1 MTSKRSIFLLTVA
14 CQALVYV
21 GIAQTKKTIQ
31 GNVSDGNS
39 GLPIRSASI
48 RNTLTGATVVSHSE
62 GRFSLPVSKGNILAF
77 SATGYYTDTLT
88 VTDSVLALDKL
99 IIGLRVLPATLPDVT
114 ITGRFSPYQLDSM
127 ERRRNFLAL
136 VGEREVPTVSRANDL
151 GFGVGINLDRFS
163 KKEKNRRAARSLFEV
178 TEEEA
183 YINYRW
189 NDSVVNR
196 YTRFTGDE
204 LTNFMQTF
212 RPTWEWLRQHTRN
225 DDMLFYINR
234 SRKKYNKR
242 HD

>member
-1 MTSKRSIFLLTVA
+1 MMNKGRSVLLMIT
-14 CQALVYV
+14 CMILGQAT
-21 GIAQTKKTIQ
+21 IAQTKKTIQ
-31 GNVSDGNS
+31 GSVSDGKT
-39 GLPIRSASI
+39 GIPIRSASI
-48 RNTLTGATVVSHSE
+48 RNTMTGSTVVSHSE
-62 GRFSLPVSKGNILAF
+62 GLFSLPVSKGNILAF

-88 VTDSVLALDKL
+88 ITDSVLALDRL
-99 IIGLRVLPATLPDVT
+99 IIGLRVLPSTLPDVT
-114 ITGRFSPYQLDSM
+114 VTGRFTPYQLDSM

-196 YTRFTGDE
+196 YTRYTGDD
-204 LTNFMQTF
+204 LTNFMQQN
-212 RPTWEWLRQHTRN
+212 RPTWEWLRQHPR
-225 DDMLFYINR
+225 DEDIMFYINR
-234 SRKKYNKR
+234 SLKKRYKR
-242 HD
+242 ND